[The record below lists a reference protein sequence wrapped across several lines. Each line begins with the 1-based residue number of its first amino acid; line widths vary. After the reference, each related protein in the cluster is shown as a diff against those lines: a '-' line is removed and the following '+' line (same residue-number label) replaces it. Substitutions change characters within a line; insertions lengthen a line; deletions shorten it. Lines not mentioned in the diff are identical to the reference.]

1 MPSARR
7 RFANVVPTPGSVVAG
22 SEPTRSGDVQPRG
35 RGHRSWTTP
44 AKPVCAR
51 VIVATG
57 TEDRTRSGRTLDD
70 CVLEPEEADRPRAR
84 MRTDHRAQLRRDFD
98 LRVRTYTLDERT
110 ERVQPLRCG
119 SVGDADLERRRIRR
133 GPFEDRA
140 KLLER

>member
-35 RGHRSWTTP
+35 RGQRSWTMP

-57 TEDRTRSGRTLDD
+57 TEDRTRSGRTLGRV
-70 CVLEPEEADRPRAR
+70 VLEPEEADGAGACVRA
-84 MRTDHRAQLRRDFD
+84 DDGSELGRDLD
-98 LRVRTYTLDERT
+98 LRVRPLVLDERSQSV
-110 ERVQPLRCG
+110 EPLRRG
-119 SVGDADLERRRIRR
+119 RVRDSHLQRRRV
-133 GPFEDRA
+133 GRA
-140 KLLER
+140 LLE